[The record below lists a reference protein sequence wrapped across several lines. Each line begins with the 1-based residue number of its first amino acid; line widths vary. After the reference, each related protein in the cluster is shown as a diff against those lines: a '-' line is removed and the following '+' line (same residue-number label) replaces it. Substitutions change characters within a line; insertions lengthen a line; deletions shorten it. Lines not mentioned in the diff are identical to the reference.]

1 MVTFALRSPPGA
13 RPARGSAPPGG
24 RSGVARFLLPSLV
37 LVALSG
43 CQDLEEPGPGTTT
56 LPAVPAIAPQTGA
69 LRLSVAQYRNAVRD
83 LFGADV
89 AVPTAIEPD
98 TSLGGFVSIGSAR
111 SAISPRG
118 VEQYEDAAFKI
129 AAQALATPEKRAA
142 LVPCKP
148 TGPADEACARTFIT
162 ELGRRVW
169 RRPLDGDEV
178 TALAAVTTGAG
189 ATLGDF
195 YLGAEFGVAALLQAP
210 SFLYRA
216 TVGED
221 DPDRPGERRL
231 TSFDMASRL
240 SFFLWNSTPDS
251 TLLDAADRDELTD
264 PAAVERE
271 VGRLLE
277 SPRARAGL
285 RNFVTEYLR
294 LDRLDQLSKD
304 PKIFTYYSPEV
315 GPAAREETLLGFEY
329 AAFDAE
335 SDFRDLFTT
344 RRTFVNPKLA
354 SIYQVLAPDPEGFAM
369 VELPAD
375 VPRRGLLGQVSFL
388 ALYAHPT
395 SSSAT
400 LRGKLVRE
408 VLLCGTIP
416 PPPVDVN
423 TALPEPS
430 PDALTL
436 RDRVQVHLT
445 DSFCASC
452 HNSMDPIGLG
462 MENFDG
468 LGRHRT
474 TENGAIID
482 ASGDLDGAPFTNA
495 VELAERVRS
504 HPDLAQCFVRRMY
517 QYATSFEERASE
529 EDVITALTADFQAS
543 GHRIR
548 HLMFSIATSPGFR
561 LAGDAP

>member
-1 MVTFALRSPPGA
+1 MVSPAFSSPPA
-13 RPARGSAPPGG
+13 TRFGSSRAWL
-24 RSGVARFLLPSLV
+24 FLPLFT
-37 LVALSG
+37 ALSG
-43 CQDLEEPGPGTTT
+43 CQDIEEEKPPLDTTVPEP
-56 LPAVPAIAPQTGA
+56 PAVAPQKGA
-69 LRLSVAQYRNAVRD
+69 LRLSVAQYRNSVRD
-83 LFGADV
+83 VFGQDI
-89 AVPTAIEPD
+89 AVPTALEPD
-98 TSLGGFVSIGSAR
+98 TSLGGFVSIGSAQ

-148 TGPADEACARTFIT
+148 ASPSDDECARAFIT
-162 ELGRRVW
+162 DLGRKVW
-169 RRPLDGDEV
+169 RRPLEGDEV
-178 TALAAVTTGAG
+178 TALAAVITSSGT
-189 ATLGDF
+189 TLGDF
-195 YLGAEFGVAALLQAP
+195 YLGAEFGIASLLQAP
-210 SFLYRA
+210 SFIYRS
-216 TVGED
+216 TVGEP
-221 DPDRPGERRL
+221 DPDRPGENRL
-231 TSFDMASRL
+231 TSYEMASRL
-240 SFFLWNSTPDS
+240 SYFLWNSTPDV
-251 TLLDAADRDELTD
+251 TLLDAADRGELTD

-271 VGRLLE
+271 VERLVAD
-277 SPRARAGL
+277 PRARAGL

-294 LDRLDQLSKD
+294 LDKLDALSKD

-315 GPAAREETLLGFEY
+315 GPAAREETLLTFEY
-329 AAFDAE
+329 AAFQEDG
-335 SDFRDLFTT
+335 DFRDLFTS
-344 RRTFVNPKLA
+344 RFTFVNPKLA
-354 SIYQVLAPDPEGFAM
+354 SIYQVLAPNPEGFAR

-408 VLLCGTIP
+408 VILCGTIP

-436 RDRVQVHLT
+436 RDRVAVHLT
-445 DSFCASC
+445 DTFCASC
-452 HNSMDPIGLG
+452 HNTMDPIGLG

-468 LGRHRT
+468 IGRYRT
-474 TENGAIID
+474 KENGALID
-482 ASGDLDGAPFTNA
+482 ASGDLDGATFSGPSD
-495 VELAERVRS
+495 LAERVRN

-529 EDVITALTADFQAS
+529 DEVIAALTADFEAS

-561 LAGDAP
+561 LAGDAQ